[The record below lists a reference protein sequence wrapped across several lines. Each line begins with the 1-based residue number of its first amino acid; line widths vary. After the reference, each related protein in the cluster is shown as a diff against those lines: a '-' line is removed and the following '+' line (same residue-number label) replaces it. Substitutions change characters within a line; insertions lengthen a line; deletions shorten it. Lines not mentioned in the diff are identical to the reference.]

1 MMRFDDDN
9 NNGWG
14 WLIVLL
20 IALFVFSNLANVIPF
35 VLLVLALGWFA
46 NRMGNERVDAF
57 KREIQQS
64 NAERDA
70 WDESLRRERQPQSE
84 PIYRHALMAVEA
96 AGLNPDK
103 VPVLA
108 VDLGVLAYKGDESP
122 KVYRTWTVPDDID
135 YIQPFVQLRLPSKA
149 DGLIRFEILDSE
161 GRPLFIREDVHH
173 LERGRNFIT
182 PAARMPVYDQ
192 QEMDGNWQL
201 RISADNVLLAVHTFS
216 FGDATSATVRRAIG
230 EDGEINSEL
239 RLMMEESKP
248 PKMSLDE
255 LLASQE
261 EDDEKR
267 RRTL

>member
-1 MMRFDDDN
+1 MMRSNDN
-9 NNGWG
+9 NNWG
-14 WLIVLL
+14 WLIVFLL
-20 IALFVFSNLANVIPF
+20 IMLFLSNEASFVPF
-35 VLLVLALGWFA
+35 VLAASVLGWLA
-46 NRMGNERVDAF
+46 NRSGDERIDAF
-57 KREIQQS
+57 RREVQQV

-84 PIYRHALMAVEA
+84 PIYRHALKAVEA

-108 VDLGVLAYKGDESP
+108 VDLGVLAYKGSDSP

-161 GRPLFIREDVHH
+161 GEPLFIREDVHR

-182 PAARMPVYDQ
+182 PTTRMPVYDQ
-192 QEMDGNWQL
+192 QAMDGDWQL
-201 RISADNVLLAVHTFS
+201 RISADGVLLAVHMFS

-230 EDGEINSEL
+230 EDGEISSEL

-261 EDDEKR
+261 DDDNEKR
-267 RRTL
+267 RRAF